1 MRARLVVLGLAV
13 LSAACD
19 DSVDPFVGPGN
30 GVGAP
35 QNLTYVVE
43 PNGDDDRPTGILLR
57 WDFDPDPDIAVWRI
71 YSRPDAASGFLLR
84 GTSTSNTF
92 HDAGLP
98 HLDYFVTAEDLNAVE
113 SAESNTIRV
122 DERLALPAPDELAGV
137 SLDGAVAVFWDDA
150 PAIGFPDEFSN
161 YRVYSASFNLDTG
174 FCGTD
179 WGLEGTTVS
188 PEFVVGVLP
197 NGVPR
202 CFAVSSQHILGYES
216 LWSPIDDDTPRP
228 DSRNILL
235 YTDAEL
241 AAESGFSFWR
251 DLDADDQVDPN
262 ELGLVGSNVAP
273 NDFLL
278 DDNAGA
284 PRFVM
289 SGGVFAQDYAGVP
302 IGDLTDIDFA
312 PLGGYSATPFEP
324 EVGHGY
330 VFEIDVGDGFPR
342 YGALRVTHK
351 TSEFVIFDWSY
362 QTDPGN
368 PELIVR

>member
-13 LSAACD
+13 LLAACD
-19 DSVDPFVGPGN
+19 DSDPFVGPGN

-43 PNGDDDRPTGILLR
+43 PNGGDDLPTGILLR

-84 GTSTSNTF
+84 GTSTSNSF

-98 HLDYFVTAEDLNAVE
+98 HLDYFVTAEDLNGVE

-122 DERLALPAPDELAGV
+122 DERLALPAPDVLTGV
-137 SLDGAVAVFWDDA
+137 SLDGAVALFWSDA
-150 PAIGFPDEFSN
+150 PATGFPDEFSN

-174 FCGTD
+174 LCGVD

-202 CFAVSSQHILGYES
+202 CFAVSSQHFLGYES

-228 DSRNILL
+228 DSRNVLL
-235 YTDAEL
+235 YTDAEVPG
-241 AAESGFSFWR
+241 ESGFSFWR
-251 DLDADDQVDPN
+251 DLDTDGAVDPD
-262 ELGLVGSNVAP
+262 ELGLVGSSASP
-273 NDFLL
+273 HDFVL

-284 PRFVM
+284 PRFVL
-289 SGGVFAQDYAGVP
+289 SPDRLVLDYAGVP
-302 IGDLTDIDFA
+302 IGDLTEIDFA
-312 PLGGYSATPFEP
+312 PLAGYGPGP
-324 EVGHGY
+324 VDPQVGHGY
-330 VFEIDVGDGFPR
+330 VFEIDLGDGFPR

-351 TSEFVIFDWSY
+351 TAEFIIFDWSY

-368 PELIVR
+368 PELITR